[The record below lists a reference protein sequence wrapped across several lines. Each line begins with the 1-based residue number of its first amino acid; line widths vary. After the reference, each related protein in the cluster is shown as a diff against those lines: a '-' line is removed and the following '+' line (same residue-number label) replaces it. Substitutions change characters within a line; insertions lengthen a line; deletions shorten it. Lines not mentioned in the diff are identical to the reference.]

1 MSSSLSAT
9 SRQQVLGS
17 EARTAT
23 TTSPAFANHQSR
35 GALLVMSVTAAA
47 ATPTVTPKIQASADG
62 GTTWADY
69 LVVTAGLTGTGTT
82 TYLLYPGVNPTEDGA
97 ITETWNLPLPRSW
110 RVVATHADADSI
122 TYSINVMYL

>member
-1 MSSSLSAT
+1 VSSSLSST

-35 GALLVMSVTAAA
+35 GALLVMTVTAAT
-47 ATPTVTPKIQASADG
+47 ATPTVTPKIQVSADG
-62 GTTWADY
+62 GTTWVDY

-82 TYLLYPGVNPTEDGA
+82 TYLLYPGILASADGA
-97 ITETWNLPLPRSW
+97 VTESWNLPLPRAW
-110 RVVATHADADSI
+110 RVVATHADTDSI